1 MMIPL
6 NVEDKG
12 GLEDVDGFSEVEK
25 DILNIIYACWISGQA
40 WGWCKGLCAKLG
52 QYPYF
57 W

>member
-1 MMIPL
+1 L